1 MFEVTSHGMNF
12 TTFLPNQAHTGN
24 TFLLHSDS
32 LRFSGFRNGEC
43 GGNNYVLQIFVC
55 NIGLLHFLGRGCVQA
70 TATALHC
77 NAGASRV
84 AGAEHIAG
92 WLAIEARV
100 PDVEAE
106 SVHVPREQGRQDA
119 EDQPQSQGRP

>member
-55 NIGLLHFLGRGCVQA
+55 NIGLLHFLGRGACRQRRRLCIVTQA
-70 TATALHC
+70 LPEWRGQNT
-77 NAGASRV
+77 
-84 AGAEHIAG
+84 
-92 WLAIEARV
+92 
-100 PDVEAE
+100 
-106 SVHVPREQGRQDA
+106 
-119 EDQPQSQGRP
+119 